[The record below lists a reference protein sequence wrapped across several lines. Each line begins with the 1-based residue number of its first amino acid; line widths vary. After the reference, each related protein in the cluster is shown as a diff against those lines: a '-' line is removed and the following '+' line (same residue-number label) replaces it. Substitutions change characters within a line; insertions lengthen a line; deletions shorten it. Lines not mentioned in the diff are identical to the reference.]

1 MLRRWF
7 KAKPTSAQ
15 ASIEALCRLRA
26 QIERLNIPVIMD
38 DQDAGYD
45 MAIDEVLVLID
56 DAINQITSDNDVD
69 YNGGI

>member
-1 MLRRWF
+1 MLRRWLR
-7 KAKPTSAQ
+7 KGPTSAE
-15 ASIEALCRLRA
+15 AALEALRRIRE

-69 YNGGI
+69 YSGGL